1 MRSRE
6 KAKRYKT
13 NSVKNTYKLKI
24 VLILIFLALVF
35 TIVYNYKGFILNQE
49 KTDNK
54 RISSETKVNS
64 NPEIIEYKTVENAD
78 YLEIRGLEIETKEG
92 YSSVSTKIKNNSND
106 IVENIS
112 LTISILD
119 NNGNIVAE
127 LSNPIKVIAP
137 GETLDSFGIIN
148 SDVSESYNYIVKK
161 N

>member
-1 MRSRE
+1 MKSRE

-35 TIVYNYKGFILNQE
+35 TIVYNYKGVILNQE

>member
-35 TIVYNYKGFILNQE
+35 TIVYNYKGVILNQE

>member
-13 NSVKNTYKLKI
+13 NSVKNTSKLKI

-35 TIVYNYKGFILNQE
+35 TIVYNYKGVILNQE

>member
-1 MRSRE
+1 MKSRE
-6 KAKRYKT
+6 KAKRYKI

-35 TIVYNYKGFILNQE
+35 TIVYNYKGVILNQE

>member
-1 MRSRE
+1 MKSRE

-35 TIVYNYKGFILNQE
+35 TIVYNYKGVIFNQE

>member
-13 NSVKNTYKLKI
+13 NSVKNTSKLKI

-35 TIVYNYKGFILNQE
+35 TIVYNYKGVILNQE

-137 GETLDSFGIIN
+137 GETLDSFGIIH

>member
-1 MRSRE
+1 MKSRE

-35 TIVYNYKGFILNQE
+35 TIVYNYKGVILNQE

-78 YLEIRGLEIETKEG
+78 YLEIRGLKIETKEG

>member
-13 NSVKNTYKLKI
+13 NSVKNTSKLKI
-24 VLILIFLALVF
+24 VLILIFLALVLI
-35 TIVYNYKGFILNQE
+35 IVYNYKEVILNQE

-54 RISSETKVNS
+54 RISSEAKVNS

>member
-1 MRSRE
+1 MKSRE

-54 RISSETKVNS
+54 RISSETKVDS

-78 YLEIRGLEIETKEG
+78 YLDIRGLEIETKEG

-112 LTISILD
+112 LTI
-119 NNGNIVAE
+119 
-127 LSNPIKVIAP
+127 
-137 GETLDSFGIIN
+137 
-148 SDVSESYNYIVKK
+148 
-161 N
+161 

>member
-1 MRSRE
+1 MKSRE

-35 TIVYNYKGFILNQE
+35 TIVYNYKGVILNQE

-54 RISSETKVNS
+54 IISSETKVNS

-112 LTISILD
+112 LKISILD

>member
-1 MRSRE
+1 MKSRE

-35 TIVYNYKGFILNQE
+35 TIVYNYKGVIFNQE

-127 LSNPIKVIAP
+127 LANPIKVIAP

>member
-1 MRSRE
+1 MKSRE